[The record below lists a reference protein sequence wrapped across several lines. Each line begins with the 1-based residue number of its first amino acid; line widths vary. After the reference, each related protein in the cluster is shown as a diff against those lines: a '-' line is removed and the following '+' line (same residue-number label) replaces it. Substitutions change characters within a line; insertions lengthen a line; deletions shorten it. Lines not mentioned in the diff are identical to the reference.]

1 MHYEKDDGPL
11 TDEQIEIIR
20 KISGLDQSNLEIDL
34 EWLNSFTQGKN
45 MFYDYYYKVDG
56 DLRRH
61 TSTEELTDEQIS
73 NIFGAQKKVVL
84 LEPIVFER
92 EVTTIDKETNKKV
105 NSTEKVHVG
114 FLGYVE

>member
-1 MHYEKDDGPL
+1 
-11 TDEQIEIIR
+11 
-20 KISGLDQSNLEIDL
+20 
-34 EWLNSFTQGKN
+34 

-56 DLRRH
+56 SLRRH
-61 TSTEELTDEQIS
+61 TCAEELNDEQVS

-92 EVTTIDKETNKKV
+92 EVQTEDKETGKKTK
-105 NSTEKVHVG
+105 STEKVHVG